1 MDDAFEFWDN
11 ANVSTAPLLSASGSE
26 AAGDSSTDQSV
37 NNAAQTFAGAAQVM
51 TTTSDV
57 DVDRITERNHSDT
70 SRNHCHAGE
79 IRWCSRAIGV
89 GVGLSISDAYDGM
102 EQEKTDNSLFWSRY
116 NAELVEK
123 YVR

>member
-1 MDDAFEFWDN
+1 MVEN
-11 ANVSTAPLLSASGSE
+11 YSERERRHMTVSFCRWAL
-26 AAGDSSTDQSV
+26 
-37 NNAAQTFAGAAQVM
+37 
-51 TTTSDV
+51 
-57 DVDRITERNHSDT
+57 RRNHSDT
-70 SRNHCHAGE
+70 SRLE
-79 IRWCSRAIGV
+79 IIVMLAIFVGAVVAIGV

>member
-1 MDDAFEFWDN
+1 M
-11 ANVSTAPLLSASGSE
+11 
-26 AAGDSSTDQSV
+26 

-70 SRNHCHAGE
+70 SRLE
-79 IRWCSRAIGV
+79 IIVMLAIFVGAVVAIGV

-102 EQEKTDNSLFWSRY
+102 EQEKTDNSLF
-116 NAELVEK
+116 
-123 YVR
+123 